1 MHCRAYLLL
10 ERDFQE
16 LMENNYK
23 GIIAFPVS
31 EDMMQWEAEIEG
43 LQYSVWHGLFFQLS
57 INFTLEYNLVPPDV
71 KFRTIPFHPN
81 VDRYTGRPC
90 IDFLDDPNQWDTSYK
105 LSSILLT
112 LQVMLSNPVLENPV
126 NLEAARMLMADES
139 LYQITVLKLFNQPLQ
154 LGNGSSVSSEEPQEF
169 VKSVKD
175 VSFNDYY
182 ETWSVIATSNTT
194 EYYRTPVLQD
204 PDFIGRYYQW
214 KKTDLKQ
221 AKEWRLKYV
230 ATLSQ
235 LTRENKTPQKS
246 KYPTTRIHVGPTPDK
261 ASPESQ
267 METDIVAKIFEE
279 VKVWEGELSPPEY
292 ERSDMSW
299 EEEVEDLVSWAN
311 TLNTNTLED

>member
-23 GIIAFPVS
+23 
-31 EDMMQWEAEIEG
+31 
-43 LQYSVWHGLFFQLS
+43 
-57 INFTLEYNLVPPDV
+57 
-71 KFRTIPFHPN
+71 
-81 VDRYTGRPC
+81 
-90 IDFLDDPNQWDTSYK
+90 
-105 LSSILLT
+105 
-112 LQVMLSNPVLENPV
+112 VMLSNPVLENPV

-246 KYPTTRIHVGPTPDK
+246 KYPTTRIHVGPTPVTLYSTKHDVLLQRLILPDNM
-261 ASPESQ
+261 S
-267 METDIVAKIFEE
+267 
-279 VKVWEGELSPPEY
+279 KVW
-292 ERSDMSW
+292 SDS
-299 EEEVEDLVSWAN
+299 
-311 TLNTNTLED
+311 

>member
-43 LQYSVWHGLFFQLS
+43 LQYSVWH
-57 INFTLEYNLVPPDV
+57 V
-71 KFRTIPFHPN
+71 
-81 VDRYTGRPC
+81 
-90 IDFLDDPNQWDTSYK
+90 
-105 LSSILLT
+105 
-112 LQVMLSNPVLENPV
+112 
-126 NLEAARMLMADES
+126 
-139 LYQITVLKLFNQPLQ
+139 
-154 LGNGSSVSSEEPQEF
+154 GNGSSVSSEEPQEF

>member
-23 GIIAFPVS
+23 
-31 EDMMQWEAEIEG
+31 
-43 LQYSVWHGLFFQLS
+43 
-57 INFTLEYNLVPPDV
+57 
-71 KFRTIPFHPN
+71 
-81 VDRYTGRPC
+81 
-90 IDFLDDPNQWDTSYK
+90 
-105 LSSILLT
+105 
-112 LQVMLSNPVLENPV
+112 VMLSNPVLENPV

-246 KYPTTRIHVGPTPDK
+246 KYPTTRIHVGPTPVTLYSTKHDVLLQRLILPDNM
-261 ASPESQ
+261 S
-267 METDIVAKIFEE
+267 KI
-279 VKVWEGELSPPEY
+279 KLLLSHKWKQILLQ
-292 ERSDMSW
+292 RF
-299 EEEVEDLVSWAN
+299 LRK
-311 TLNTNTLED
+311 